1 MAGYTLPLTY
11 EFTVYTGTSF
21 EREFRWLD
29 DSSTP
34 IDLSGWTANMLI
46 GQQLAEADMQLNIS
60 NGGITLTDQGQII
73 ITMSPIQTGLLKP
86 PVAFYNLDLIEPSGF
101 IRRFM
106 RGRLS
111 VVVDVKPRTP

>member
-1 MAGYTLPLTY
+1 VSGYTLPLSY
-11 EFTVYTGTSF
+11 DFTVYTGTSF

-29 DSSTP
+29 DNKNP
-34 IDLSGWTANMLI
+34 IDLSGWTANLLI
-46 GQQLAEADMQLNIS
+46 GQQLAEADMQLNVG
-60 NGGITLTDQGQII
+60 NGGVTLTSQGQII
-73 ITMSPIQTGLLKP
+73 ITLTPVQTGLLKA

-111 VVVDVKPRTP
+111 VVVDVMPRTP

>member
-1 MAGYTLPLTY
+1 MAGYALPLNY
-11 EFTVYTGTSF
+11 EFTVYVGTSF

-29 DSSTP
+29 EDKNP
-34 IDLSGWTANMLI
+34 IDLTGWTANLLI
-46 GQQLAEADMQLNIS
+46 GQQLAEAEMQLNTD

-73 ITMSPIQTGLLKP
+73 IALSPVQIGLLKP
-86 PVAFYNLDLIEPSGF
+86 PVMFYNLDLVEPSGF